1 MPRFASRISALLL
14 IASALACSAKNDA
27 PAPPNAAD
35 AIADA
40 AAAKTL
46 PPEKYVSATS
56 GFDLSLPGVW
66 TGKYSAM
73 EKKDTTAGAHLAVE
87 FKFVPDSGSK
97 APSLN
102 LMTLRVFS
110 RKAWDKANVPGS
122 RPVGAK
128 LGERG
133 DDIFALSLPESNPYP
148 ANSPEAPAFDRLIIS
163 LSLGGQQVHL
173 TTR

>member
-1 MPRFASRISALLL
+1 MPRLLALLFV
-14 IASALACSAKNDA
+14 ASALACSAKSDA
-27 PAPPNAAD
+27 PAPLNADD

-40 AAAKTL
+40 AAGKKL
-46 PPEKYVSATS
+46 PDEKYVSATS
-56 GFDLSLPGVW
+56 KFDLTLPGVW
-66 TGKYSAM
+66 TGKYSAT

-102 LMTLRVFS
+102 VMTLRVFS
-110 RKAWDKANVPGS
+110 RKAWDKATIPGF

-128 LGERG
+128 IGERG
-133 DDIFALSLPESNPYP
+133 DEIFALSLPESNPYP
-148 ANSPEAPAFDRLIIS
+148 PNSPEAPAFDRLIIS